1 MTGDGGTAKEG
12 ATGPVSFF
20 KPINQLLHHRCRSS
34 VWLLIKKLASNSSL
48 FLYLKISER
57 VTRNSDGTSPKKK
70 NKNKRQRKITEK
82 RNK

>member
-20 KPINQLLHHRCRSS
+20 KPINQLLHHRCRGAPFGF
-34 VWLLIKKLASNSSL
+34 KLALNSSL